1 MQWPTICTTRSLRCW
16 HTIPVNH
23 QHAFIVQPS
32 GHLDIGAHCVLCHCV
47 IFFSRRKDIAI
58 DRRVITKRD
67 CLFPL
72 KCSGHNSWKGNM
84 KLASN
89 KICILRNV
97 FDRAFFGGAKM
108 ILLPL
113 QLQPCYNRPAVI
125 IYRQINLSNLSEPL
139 TTIWFSANW
148 IINVT

>member
-1 MQWPTICTTRSLRCW
+1 MAYNLHNSFFTLLAYNTSEPPACFYCATIWPLGNWSSLCTL
-16 HTIPVNH
+16 P
-23 QHAFIVQPS
+23 
-32 GHLDIGAHCVLCHCV
+32 LCQ
-47 IFFSRRKDIAI
+47 FFSRRKDIAI

-72 KCSGHNSWKGNM
+72 RCSGYNSWKGNM

-97 FDRAFFGGAKM
+97 FGGAFFGGVKTM

-113 QLQPCYNRPAVI
+113 QLRPCYNRPAVI